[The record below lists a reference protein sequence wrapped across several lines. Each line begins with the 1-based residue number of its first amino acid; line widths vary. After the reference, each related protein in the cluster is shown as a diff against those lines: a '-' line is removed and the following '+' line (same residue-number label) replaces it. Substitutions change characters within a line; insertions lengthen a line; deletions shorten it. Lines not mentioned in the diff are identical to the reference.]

1 MIHMSIG
8 HVVRRRAPA
17 LRGLAFIALLVS
29 TIYAAGPLWVSHDS
43 ADAQTTVNFV
53 TNLTGGTDGIPQPL
67 VGNIPDDQ
75 SMETIGCKS

>member
-29 TIYAAGPLWVSHDS
+29 TIYAAGPFWVSHDS

-67 VGNIPDDQ
+67 VGNIPDNLNTDDY
-75 SMETIGCKS
+75 G